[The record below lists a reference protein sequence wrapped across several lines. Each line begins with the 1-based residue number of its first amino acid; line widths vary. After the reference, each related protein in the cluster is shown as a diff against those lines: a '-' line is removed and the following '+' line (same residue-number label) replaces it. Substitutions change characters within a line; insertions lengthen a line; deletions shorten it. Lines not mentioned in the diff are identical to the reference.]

1 MRVFFRKLAILGVAY
16 ALALQPVM
24 AAISY
29 AHTQAHAELCATGNS
44 GGIPGPASTH
54 DNDCCLAMGCTA
66 SAAAPSPV
74 FTIVPAFNVA
84 FAPLAAARPAPRI
97 ELAGHGLPAAR
108 APPV

>member
-1 MRVFFRKLAILGVAY
+1 
-16 ALALQPVM
+16 
-24 AAISY
+24 
-29 AHTQAHAELCATGNS
+29 
-44 GGIPGPASTH
+44 
-54 DNDCCLAMGCTA
+54 MGCTA